1 MVGWV
6 PLYLYLYIHVSFSEL
21 TMTEVKKRKLDG
33 NIMEVDDVN
42 VETNEIFEQAN
53 IAVLLAQEGDWKLKY
68 NFYELNL
75 SLYVYEIE

>member
-1 MVGWV
+1 MSSFIFIF
-6 PLYLYLYIHVSFSEL
+6 IHVSFSEL

-53 IAVLLAQEGDWKLKY
+53 KAVLLAQEGDWKLKY

>member
-1 MVGWV
+1 MLFSIMLILIFLVLSWMSSFIFIF
-6 PLYLYLYIHVSFSEL
+6 IHVSFSEL

-53 IAVLLAQEGDWKLKY
+53 IAVLLAQEGD
-68 NFYELNL
+68 
-75 SLYVYEIE
+75 

>member
-1 MVGWV
+1 MSSFIFIF
-6 PLYLYLYIHVSFSEL
+6 IHVSFSEL

-68 NFYELNL
+68 NLYELNL